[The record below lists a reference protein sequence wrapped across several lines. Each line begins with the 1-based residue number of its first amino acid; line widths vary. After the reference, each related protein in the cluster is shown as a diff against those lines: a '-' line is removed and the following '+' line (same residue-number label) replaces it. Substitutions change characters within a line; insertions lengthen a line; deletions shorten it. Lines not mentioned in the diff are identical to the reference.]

1 MQTREETLL
10 KSCVDRNGTGCP
22 TSQIKIQVDAG
33 HRPQNCL
40 PERMGIGNCS
50 ASGNR
55 RLPSPRAQRS
65 DRATSAS
72 RMKGDHA
79 VAVKRMIKGTTIAV
93 VPSAAITEAKRRYRT
108 P

>member
-1 MQTREETLL
+1 MRDTVRKTAFRRGWE
-10 KSCVDRNGTGCP
+10 SGTALPAATGTFRHHV
-22 TSQIKIQVDAG
+22 TSA
-33 HRPQNCL
+33 
-40 PERMGIGNCS
+40 
-50 ASGNR
+50 
-55 RLPSPRAQRS
+55 S
-65 DRATSAS
+65 DRATGAS